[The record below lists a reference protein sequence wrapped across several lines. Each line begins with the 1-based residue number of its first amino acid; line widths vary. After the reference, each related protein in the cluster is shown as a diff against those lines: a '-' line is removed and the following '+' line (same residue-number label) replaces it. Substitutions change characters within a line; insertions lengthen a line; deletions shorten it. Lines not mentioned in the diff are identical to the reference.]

1 MNSRPMILR
10 FSSGS
15 VTPSSASRNW
25 STASTTFS
33 FTPVAATKS
42 RSTCS
47 ASSWRS
53 RPWST
58 NTQVSWSPTA
68 RWTSAAATAESTPP
82 DSPQITCLPPTCA
95 RIDATC
101 SSMMFAS
108 VQVGGIFAMSCRNR
122 CSIAWPCSVCMTSGW
137 NCTPA
142 KRALD
147 VLERGHRR
155 AGRSRR

>member
-1 MNSRPMILR
+1 MIFR

-15 VTPSSASRNW
+15 ATPASASRNC
-25 STASTTFS
+25 SAASTTFS
-33 FTPVAATKS
+33 RTPVAATKS

-47 ASSWRS
+47 ASPARS

-68 RWTSAAATAESTPP
+68 RCTSAAATAESTPP

-95 RIDATC
+95 RIASTW

-108 VQVGGIFAMSCRNR
+108 VQDGRAPAMS
-122 CSIAWPCSVCMTSGW
+122 
-137 NCTPA
+137 
-142 KRALD
+142 
-147 VLERGHRR
+147 
-155 AGRSRR
+155 